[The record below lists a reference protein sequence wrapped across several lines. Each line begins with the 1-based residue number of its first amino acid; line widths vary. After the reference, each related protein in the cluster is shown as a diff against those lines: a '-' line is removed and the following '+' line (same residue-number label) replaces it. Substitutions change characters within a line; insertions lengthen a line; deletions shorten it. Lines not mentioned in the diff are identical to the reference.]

1 MSAYDDAEC
10 TTHFYNGKMEITS
23 PDGSI
28 NLTGTRC
35 NDNLYYL
42 DSHHIERALAFANR
56 SRTYPHSIPESKSDT
71 SGTDTVED
79 VDTETSEFMSEDD
92 DESHHTEESEDAQT
106 ERWYRENGMFNNMEE
121 MEEMFDEHIEEIQDP
136 NHPFNRRSSNVVG
149 TSEVCMSSKLMV
161 NDSNENLIV
170 ESDDKPSQSGNTQ
183 YLIGSRTEK
192 KSMKEQLDLNWKF
205 LQLHRK
211 LGHMSENQ
219 IKRAFNDQKAL
230 FPKGVSKDLICHG
243 HLGICIDCKSG
254 GMRMRNHGET
264 SAHSWKVLEKIAVDY
279 KGPFK
284 VTTGDKRYSG
294 FYLFSDYKSN
304 YVYPY
309 LVKSK
314 TELLSALQKML
325 IKLHNR
331 CNAQMKMLQGDAD
344 SVFLSEDVQS
354 FLLNKECDL
363 QTSPPHFKSAN
374 GQVESDMKRLLN
386 KCRTIMHENNAPAN
400 LWGYALRY

>member
-1 MSAYDDAEC
+1 
-10 TTHFYNGKMEITS
+10 
-23 PDGSI
+23 
-28 NLTGTRC
+28 
-35 NDNLYYL
+35 
-42 DSHHIERALAFANR
+42 
-56 SRTYPHSIPESKSDT
+56 
-71 SGTDTVED
+71 
-79 VDTETSEFMSEDD
+79 
-92 DESHHTEESEDAQT
+92 
-106 ERWYRENGMFNNMEE
+106 
-121 MEEMFDEHIEEIQDP
+121 
-136 NHPFNRRSSNVVG
+136 
-149 TSEVCMSSKLMV
+149 
-161 NDSNENLIV
+161 
-170 ESDDKPSQSGNTQ
+170 
-183 YLIGSRTEK
+183 
-192 KSMKEQLDLNWKF
+192 
-205 LQLHRK
+205 
-211 LGHMSENQ
+211 MSENQ

-230 FPKGVSKDLICHG
+230 FPKGVSKDLISHG

-284 VTTGDKRYSG
+284 VTTGDRRYSG

-314 TELLSALQKML
+314 TELLPALQKML

-354 FLLNKECDL
+354 FLLNMKCDL

-400 LWGYALRY
+400 LWGFALRYSALILNYSPIRSNDWMSPTSDFILFIALDYTMCIKKKDQTLLFLTTKQNLVTSLGILKKAL